1 MQIKCQLSPRCYVY
15 ACEAEVCGRVA
26 DPFERKWENPVV
38 LRQLPLGAKSSR
50 HLLLPFPSLLF
61 PFCAAILLCVYE
73 LCCMRLVHVLR
84 QPMLGLRERSPSEG
98 AMSFSPGA
106 RFPGSQF
113 VWFHCSC
120 FVQLIISRMPVLIQ
134 MAAEGICF
142 GTFVS
147 SVGIL
152 ESRAVLANRTFWII
166 QMFSL
171 CVIRYGSH

>member
-1 MQIKCQLSPRCYVY
+1 MGK
-15 ACEAEVCGRVA
+15 
-26 DPFERKWENPVV
+26 NPVV
-38 LRQLPLGAKSSR
+38 LRQLPLGAELRAPAAALSF
-50 HLLLPFPSLLF
+50 LPVPVQCSHPSLL
-61 PFCAAILLCVYE
+61 YE
-73 LCCMRLVHVLR
+73 LRCMRLAHVLR
-84 QPMLGLRERSPSEG
+84 RPTLGLCERSPSEG
-98 AMSFSPGA
+98 ALSFSPAA

-120 FVQLIISRMPVLIQ
+120 FVKLIISRMPVLIQ

-147 SVGIL
+147 SIGIL